1 MIVSVNMSQEVYDYF
16 KDYDFSDV
24 ANSLLEQYDFT
35 CLPPTSG
42 IRDKEVRV
50 NIVNP
55 TYIQLYNIVGPRSKK
70 VSLGRLFEFARNI
83 DALSD
88 LEIEP
93 RDKTDSPV
101 PALLEKVYRTLL
113 EIQKYTDDSNIK
125 EITDI
130 IRSMK

>member
-24 ANSLLEQYDFT
+24 ANSLLERYDFT
-35 CLPPTSG
+35 CLPQTSG
-42 IRDKEVRV
+42 LRNKEVRV

-55 TYIQLYNIVGPRSKK
+55 AYIQLYNTVGPRSKK
-70 VSLGRLFEFARNI
+70 VSLGRLFEFACNI
-83 DALSD
+83 DALND
-88 LEIEP
+88 LEIKP
-93 RDKTDSPV
+93 RDKTDNPV

-125 EITDI
+125 EITNI
-130 IRSMK
+130 VRSMK